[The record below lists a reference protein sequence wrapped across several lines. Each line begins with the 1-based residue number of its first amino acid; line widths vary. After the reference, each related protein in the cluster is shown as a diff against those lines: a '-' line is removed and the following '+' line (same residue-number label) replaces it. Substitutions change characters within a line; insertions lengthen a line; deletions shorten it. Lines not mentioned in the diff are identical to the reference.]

1 MAVPEEEDRLMW
13 RRLFSLV
20 RKELRQ
26 LLRDWPILFILAWA
40 FSGAIYV
47 AGHAARI
54 EISDYPLVVYDLSRS
69 PTSRELVSRL
79 RPPYFKLV
87 GFAHSDQA
95 VVRILDSGGA
105 SVAVVIPPDFERLV
119 AEGDGR
125 FQIIADGT
133 ITQSSILATGYIAQI
148 AAQLNLELFLAR
160 LDLGPDEMERLPRI
174 DARQRVAFNPNVENS
189 WFTSLLEVL
198 NITTM
203 VSTLLTAAAMVR
215 EKAYG
220 TLEQLMVS
228 PLRPMELF
236 VAKIIPTVAI
246 VVLLSTV
253 SLFGIVRDVF
263 HTPIRGSLPLFY
275 AVTAVYVSCVSSMGL
290 LIAVFARNLA
300 QAMMMLFLILM
311 PMMFLSGAFTP
322 PESMS
327 PWMRYASLV
336 SPMRYFM
343 DFGYQVLFKGNGLA
357 FVWRDIVGILAL
369 GSAMFGLSMWGFRRL
384 YR

>member
-1 MAVPEEEDRLMW
+1 MW
-13 RRLFSLV
+13 RRLGSLV
-20 RKELRQ
+20 KKEFRQ
-26 LLRDWPILFILAWA
+26 LVRDWPILFILVWA

-54 EISDYPLVVYDLSRS
+54 EVSDYPVVVYDLSRS
-69 PTSRELVSRL
+69 ATSRDLLSRI
-79 RPPYFKLV
+79 RAPHFKLV
-87 GFAHSDQA
+87 GFVDSDKA
-95 VVRILDSGGA
+95 LVHALDA
-105 SVAVVIPPDFERLV
+105 SAASLAVVIPPDFERRI
-119 AEGDGR
+119 AEGAGR

-133 ITQSSILATGYIAQI
+133 VTQSSILATSYIAQI
-148 AAQLNLELFLAR
+148 AARMNLELFVAR
-160 LDLGPDEMERLPRI
+160 LDLTAADLARLPQI
-174 DARQRVAFNPNVENS
+174 DVRQRVAFNPNVENA
-189 WFTSLLEVL
+189 WFTSLLEML

-215 EKAYG
+215 EKVYG

-228 PLRPMELF
+228 PLRPLELF
-236 VAKIIPTVAI
+236 VAKILPTVVM
-246 VVLLSTV
+246 VVLLSLV
-253 SLFGIVRDVF
+253 SLLGIVHGLFD
-263 HTPIRGSLPLFY
+263 TPIRGSLLLFY
-275 AVTAVYVSCVSSMGL
+275 SVMAVYVFSVSSLGL

-327 PWMRYASLV
+327 PWMRYASLI

-357 FVWRDIVGILAL
+357 YVWHDILGIVAL
-369 GSAMFGLSMWGFRRL
+369 GSAMFGLSAWGFRRQ